1 MKQNIT
7 FLAAMLFTLASTAQ
21 IPAGYY
27 NSATGTG
34 YTLKTQLK
42 KIIDDANDGLSPEY
56 QSSDLGYGALYITY
70 QTSDSDNYYENN
82 GTVLDM
88 YSEKPLG
95 ADDYEYTHITDK
107 DNGTGGTA
115 EGQYYNREHT
125 IPQSVF
131 NSSSPMKNDAHFVIP
146 SDKYVNGQ
154 RGNLPYGVVDVAS
167 KTFTNGTKKG
177 NNLNSGY
184 SAGYTGNVFE
194 PIDEFKGDIARL
206 FFYFAVRYEDQ
217 ITGFNAYDMFDGSAD
232 KVFDQTFL
240 NILYQWHT
248 QDPVSQREI
257 DRNNAIFA
265 RQNNRNPFID
275 HPEYVLSIWQNSL
288 SVADY
293 TADNF
298 NIHPNPTHANL
309 AYISKGNIKV
319 KALNLYSITGKLVL
333 SQKVKHNQSTLVLS
347 NLDTI
352 ASGIYLL
359 KIQTDNNTVVK
370 KLVIN

>member
-1 MKQNIT
+1 MKQKIT
-7 FLAAMLFTLASTAQ
+7 FLAAMLFTLVSTAQ

-42 KIIDDANDGLSPEY
+42 KIIDNNNDGLATEY
-56 QSSDLGYGALYITY
+56 QSIDKGYSYLYTTY
-70 QTSDSDNYYENN
+70 QNSDTDLYFENN
-82 GTVLDM
+82 NTVLDM

-95 ADDYEYTHITDK
+95 ADAYEYTHITDK

-131 NSSSPMKNDAHFVIP
+131 GGSSPMKNDAHFVIP
-146 SDKYVNGQ
+146 TDKYVNGL
-154 RGNLPYGVVDVAS
+154 RASFPYGVVDAAS
-167 KTFTNGTKKG
+167 TTTSNGSKLG

-184 SAGYTGNVFE
+184 SAGYSGTVFE
-194 PIDEFKGDIARL
+194 PIDEFKGDIARINL
-206 FFYFAVRYEDQ
+206 YFAVRYEDQ
-217 ITGFNAYDMFDGSAD
+217 VAGWSYTMFDGSAD
-232 KVFDQTFL
+232 KVFNQTFL

-257 DRNNAIFA
+257 DRNNAIFTE
-265 RQNNRNPFID
+265 QNNRNPFID
-275 HPEYVLSIWQNSL
+275 HPEYVLEIWQNTL
-288 SVADY
+288 NVKDY
-293 TADNF
+293 TADRF
-298 NIHPNPTHANL
+298 NIHPNPTHSSVV
-309 AYISKGNIKV
+309 YINKGDAKV
-319 KALNLYSITGKLVL
+319 SQLELFSITGKLVL
-333 SQKVKHNQSTLVLS
+333 SQKITTNQSTLTL
-347 NLDTI
+347 NHLDTV

-359 KIQTDNNTVVK
+359 KIQTDNNTIVK